1 MQSKRLHTRT
11 AVWYGVL
18 LWIVGFVWGM
28 IVFMAPTLKNIPS
41 IPYVSKY
48 PAISAPLIVL
58 YLVVVFLLANRYL
71 KSTDRKASEGLK
83 LGAVFF
89 LLNIALDI
97 VVYVVLFQAWD
108 YFSYVSIWLA
118 YVILLVGPWATGRW
132 LKSEDR

>member
-1 MQSKRLHTRT
+1 MQSSRLRIRT

-18 LWIVGFVWGM
+18 LWIAGFVWGT
-28 IVFMAPTLKNIPS
+28 IVFMAPTLKGLPS
-41 IPYVSKY
+41 IEYVSKY
-48 PAISAPLIVL
+48 PAISAPLMIF
-58 YLVVVFLLANRYL
+58 YLATVFFLAKRCL

-89 LLNIALDI
+89 LLNIVLDI

-118 YVILLVGPWATGRW
+118 YAILVAVPLATGRW
-132 LKSEDR
+132 LKSKG